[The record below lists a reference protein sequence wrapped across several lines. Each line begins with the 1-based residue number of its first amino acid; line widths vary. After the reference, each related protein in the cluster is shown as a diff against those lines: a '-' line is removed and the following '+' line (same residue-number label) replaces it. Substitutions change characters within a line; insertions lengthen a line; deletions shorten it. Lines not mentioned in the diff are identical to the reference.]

1 MTPAWAQR
9 REDLLSDCIVS
20 PDVFNP
26 MIDRLAAFVVPYQ
39 QALET
44 EATQRNLHLYLQW
57 LLSHLPSK
65 NAEDIATFV
74 DVQRQVIQEF
84 IGTAPWDH
92 RPLIEVLVP
101 QVVHHLGQ
109 PEGIIAFDPS
119 SFPKRGTHS
128 VGVKRQWCGH
138 RGKVDNCQVGV
149 FMGYVSEDDHALLD
163 FRLSLPQEWAHDEQ
177 RRHACHIPLE
187 VCYHTRQE
195 QCLEMLDGWVSRC
208 LMKGYVRDACISRAR
223 HIHIRTK
230 QLADSLYKTPPEPLL
245 MSRVLA
251 RHPTLSRAQ

>member
-20 PDVFNP
+20 PDVFYP
-26 MIDRLAAFVVPYQ
+26 IVDRLAEFVVPYQ

-44 EATQRNLHLYLQW
+44 EAAQRNMHLYLQG

-74 DVQRQVIQEF
+74 DVQRQIIQAF

-92 RPLIEVLVP
+92 RPLLEVLVP
-101 QVVHHLGQ
+101 QVARRLGQ
-109 PEGIIAFDPS
+109 PDGIIAFDPS

-138 RGKVDNCQVGV
+138 RGKVVYLHAADNSIGP
-149 FMGYVSEDDHALLD
+149 
-163 FRLSLPQEWAHDEQ
+163 R
-177 RRHACHIPLE
+177 
-187 VCYHTRQE
+187 
-195 QCLEMLDGWVSRC
+195 
-208 LMKGYVRDACISRAR
+208 
-223 HIHIRTK
+223 IR
-230 QLADSLYKTPPEPLL
+230 YN
-245 MSRVLA
+245 
-251 RHPTLSRAQ
+251 